1 MTITIGMIGL
11 DTSHVS
17 IFSKMLHDQEH
28 PYYIPGGRVTAAF
41 PGGSPDFELSISRV
55 EGYTEELAAWGTE
68 IMDSPADVAKSVDA
82 VMLEAVDGRAHLAL
96 FREIAPHCRLV
107 FIDKPFAIT
116 SQDAVAIVKLA
127 QKHQVT
133 IMSSSSLRYAQGLQD
148 ELARAGEEGIIGVDC
163 AGPLH
168 LQPTQPGFFWYGIH
182 AARCSIACWVKV
194 VHKCT
199 WRQRSSMK
207 Y

>member
-1 MTITIGMIGL
+1 MGYGN
-11 DTSHVS
+11 HG
-17 IFSKMLHDQEH
+17 Q
-28 PYYIPGGRVTAAF
+28 PGGR
-41 PGGSPDFELSISRV
+41 G
-55 EGYTEELAAWGTE
+55 EECGR
-68 IMDSPADVAKSVDA
+68 